1 MGQPIRRVVIP
12 DKPKEEDYFY
22 ANPQECLCEST
33 NCDDL
38 LGHHNSTSEV
48 QLVRAMKSRKA
59 LSILT
64 NQWEE
69 SQKKKHAFES
79 FLNAE
84 LRNLDHWLHG

>member
-1 MGQPIRRVVIP
+1 MIDKHQNGSLPWNEFVGAVRQAHETRMGQPIRRVVIP

-64 NQWEE
+64 NQ
-69 SQKKKHAFES
+69 
-79 FLNAE
+79 
-84 LRNLDHWLHG
+84 